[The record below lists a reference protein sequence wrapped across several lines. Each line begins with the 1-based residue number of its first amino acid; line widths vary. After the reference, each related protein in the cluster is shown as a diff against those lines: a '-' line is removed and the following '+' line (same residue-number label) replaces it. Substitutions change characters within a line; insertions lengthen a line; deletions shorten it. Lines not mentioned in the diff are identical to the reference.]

1 MSHRL
6 LDYYSSN
13 GEDTGCRIPEPETKE
28 VAPLEAKGPTLTVER
43 DAYFPFPTDFQSNKG
58 QDK

>member
-1 MSHRL
+1 MSRL
-6 LDYYSSN
+6 LDFYSSN
-13 GEDTGCRIPEPETKE
+13 GEDTGCRISEEEPKPSK
-28 VAPLEAKGPTLTVER
+28 PLEVKGPTLTVER